1 LEVIEMKITLE
12 QIDFLRERANVSY
25 REAKEALE
33 QTEGDMVEA
42 LVLLEKQNKLSSKK
56 QSSGKSSEGNGL
68 WISIKNFFKRMNKI
82 RFILRNEKSVLIN
95 FPLTIALIL
104 AIVATPFVV
113 VGILVALFTGY
124 RIQFK
129 TDNGEDMAVN
139 KYFDKMS
146 DSVRSMGEDLKSE

>member
-1 LEVIEMKITLE
+1 MKITLE

-33 QTEGDMVEA
+33 ETGGDIVEA
-42 LVLLEKQNKLSSKK
+42 LVMLERQNKVSGKK
-56 QSSGKSSEGNGL
+56 QQSGKSNGESGL
-68 WISIKNFFKRMNKI
+68 WDGIKNFFRKMNRI

-95 FPLTIALIL
+95 FPLTVALIL
-104 AIVATPFVV
+104 AIVATPFAV
-113 VGILVALFTGY
+113 VGILVALFAGY

-129 TDNGEDMAVN
+129 TDKGEDMAVN

>member
-1 LEVIEMKITLE
+1 MKITLE

-33 QTEGDMVEA
+33 ETGGDIVEA
-42 LVLLEKQNKLSSKK
+42 LVMLERQNKVSGKK
-56 QSSGKSSEGNGL
+56 QQSGKSSGESGL
-68 WISIKNFFKRMNKI
+68 WDSIKNFFRKMNRI
-82 RFILRNEKSVLIN
+82 RFVLKNEKSVLIN
-95 FPLTIALIL
+95 FPLTVALIL

-113 VGILVALFTGY
+113 VGILVALFAGY

-129 TDNGEDMAVN
+129 TDKGEDMAVN

>member
-1 LEVIEMKITLE
+1 MKITLE
-12 QIDFLRERANVSY
+12 QIDFLRERANASY

-42 LVLLEKQNKLSSKK
+42 LVLLEKQNKVSDKK
-56 QSSGKSSEGNGL
+56 QPSGKSNEGTGF
-68 WISIKNFFKRMNKI
+68 WDSVKNFFKKMNKI
-82 RFILRNEKSVLIN
+82 RFILRSEKSILIN
-95 FPLTIALIL
+95 FPLTAALIL
-104 AIVATPFVV
+104 AIFATPFVV
-113 VGILVALFTGY
+113 VGILVALFAGY

-129 TDNGEDMAVN
+129 TEKGEDMAVN

>member
-1 LEVIEMKITLE
+1 MKITLE

>member
-1 LEVIEMKITLE
+1 MKITLE

-146 DSVRSMGEDLKSE
+146 DSVRSMGEGLKSE

>member
-1 LEVIEMKITLE
+1 MKITLE

-33 QTEGDMVEA
+33 ETGGDIVEA
-42 LVLLEKQNKLSSKK
+42 LVMLERQNKVSGKK
-56 QSSGKSSEGNGL
+56 QQSGKSNGEIGL
-68 WISIKNFFKRMNKI
+68 WDSIKNFFRKMNRI

-95 FPLTIALIL
+95 FPLTVALIL
-104 AIVATPFVV
+104 AIVATPFAV
-113 VGILVALFTGY
+113 VGILVALFAGY

-129 TDNGEDMAVN
+129 TDKGEDMAVN

>member
-33 QTEGDMVEA
+33 ETGGDMVDA
-42 LVLLEKQNKLSSKK
+42 LVILEKQNKLSGKK
-56 QSSGKSSEGNGL
+56 QSSSKNSGENGF
-68 WISIKNFFKRMNKI
+68 WHSVKNFFRKMNKI

-104 AIVATPFVV
+104 AIAATPFVV
-113 VGILVALFTGY
+113 LGILVALFAGY

-129 TDNGEDMAVN
+129 TEKGEDMAVN

-146 DSVRSMGEDLKSE
+146 DSVKSMGEDLKAE

>member
-1 LEVIEMKITLE
+1 MKITLE

-33 QTEGDMVEA
+33 ETGGDIVEA
-42 LVLLEKQNKLSSKK
+42 LVMLEKQNKVSGKGK
-56 QSSGKSSEGNGL
+56 QSGKNKEGNGF
-68 WISIKNFFKRMNKI
+68 WDSMKNFFRRMNRI

-95 FPLTIALIL
+95 FPLTVALIL
-104 AIVATPFVV
+104 AIAATPFVV
-113 VGILVALFTGY
+113 VGILVALFAGY

-129 TDNGEDMAVN
+129 NDNGEDMAVN

>member
-1 LEVIEMKITLE
+1 MLE
-12 QIDFLRERANVSY
+12 R
-25 REAKEALE
+25 
-33 QTEGDMVEA
+33 
-42 LVLLEKQNKLSSKK
+42 QNKVSGKK
-56 QSSGKSSEGNGL
+56 QQSGKSSGESGL
-68 WISIKNFFKRMNKI
+68 WDSIKNFFRKMNRI

-95 FPLTIALIL
+95 FPLTVALIL

-113 VGILVALFTGY
+113 VGILVALFAGY

-129 TDNGEDMAVN
+129 TDKGEDMAVN

>member
-1 LEVIEMKITLE
+1 MKITLE

-33 QTEGDMVEA
+33 ETGGDIVEA
-42 LVLLEKQNKLSSKK
+42 LVMLERQNKVSGKK
-56 QSSGKSSEGNGL
+56 QQSGKSNGEIGL
-68 WISIKNFFKRMNKI
+68 WDSIKNFFRKMNRI
-82 RFILRNEKSVLIN
+82 RFVLKNEKSVLIN
-95 FPLTIALIL
+95 FPLTVALIL

-113 VGILVALFTGY
+113 VGILVALFAGY

-129 TDNGEDMAVN
+129 TDKGEDMAVN